1 MLFMFWIWKNF
12 FSINNK
18 KKTLQGS
25 WKAEILSLESVLKI
39 KSVISLLP
47 VFQDQ
52 LVFLEERE
60 SEVSGDTMCSSRSS
74 TEGFS
79 LLSFPCRLF
88 PRTLEKFCLV
98 HQAGFCCCYVCAC
111 WLLWKIPSLC
121 CWVFSPSDNFR
132 TTLELFYFHT
142 LSPAN
147 SNAIGGC
154 WFFTSDQQQ

>member
-1 MLFMFWIWKNF
+1 MFWIWKNF
-12 FSINNK
+12 FSINKK

-79 LLSFPCRLF
+79 LLSFPCHLF

-98 HQAGFCCCYVCAC
+98 HQAGFCCCYVWCV
-111 WLLWKIPSLC
+111 L
-121 CWVFSPSDNFR
+121 V
-132 TTLELFYFHT
+132 TLENSVLVLLSLQSFRQFQDNVGTILFSHT
-142 LSPAN
+142 FP
-147 SNAIGGC
+147 C
-154 WFFTSDQQQ
+154 